1 MNLAVL
7 CCESRVLNACIFGTA
22 CSPDIEEDE
31 RAFISIN
38 AGDCINDHENYYYF
52 HVMVIHRMG

>member
-7 CCESRVLNACIFGTA
+7 CWESRVLNSSIFGTA

-31 RAFISIN
+31 RGFISIN
-38 AGDCINDHENYYYF
+38 AGDYINDDENYYF
-52 HVMVIHRMG
+52 HILVIHRMG